1 MKREGPLVVAR
12 CYGLVPAVLLLAM
25 AIPLLAQKAGHAPS
39 GAVAGDSIS
48 PRAHKL
54 HRRAIVVDT
63 HDDTTQRLIH
73 DKDFDISRRNA
84 TGHVDIPRM
93 REGGLDAIFFSI
105 WVPVEYSGPVAAKQA
120 FQQVD
125 AVREAVQRH
134 PKDLVLVTTAA
145 GIRQAHRQGK
155 IAALM
160 GAEGGHMINDD
171 LGVLRQFAAL
181 GVRYVTLT
189 HTKNTNWADS
199 SGDKPA
205 HNGLTDFGRSVV
217 RELNRLGVMVDVSH
231 ASDKAFSDVLAV
243 TQAPII
249 ASHSS
254 CRAISNHARN
264 MSDEMLRGVAKNGGV
279 VMINYNQ
286 GFLSQELLDAER
298 AREKE
303 LKPQYDAMVKTC
315 GDNEA
320 CQIQGY
326 ERLEHQ
332 FIAEGKLPPVSWEKI
347 VDHIDHVVKVA
358 SVDHVGLGSDFDG
371 ASMPTGME
379 DVSKL
384 PKITEALLRRGYS
397 PSDIEKILGGNLL
410 RVMGE
415 VERASR
421 RLQATPAKKASSA
434 K

>member
-1 MKREGPLVVAR
+1 MAITRRVR
-12 CYGLVPAVLLLAM
+12 RMIPAVLLLAM
-25 AIPLLAQKAGHAPS
+25 AIPLLAQR
-39 GAVAGDSIS
+39 AGDSSLSVS
-48 PRAHKL
+48 PRAREL

-63 HDDTTQRLIH
+63 HDDTTQRFIH
-73 DKDFDISRRNA
+73 EKDFDLGRRNT

-93 REGGLDAIFFSI
+93 HEGGLDAIFFSI
-105 WVPVEYSGPVAAKQA
+105 WVPVRYSSPEAVKQA
-120 FQQVD
+120 LQQID

-145 GIRQAHRQGK
+145 GIRRAHRRGK

-160 GAEGGHMINDD
+160 GVEGGHSINDD

-181 GVRYVTLT
+181 GVRYLTLT
-189 HTKNTNWADS
+189 HTKNTSWADS

-231 ASDKAFSDVLAV
+231 VSDKTFSDVLAV
-243 TQAPII
+243 TQAPIL

-264 MSDEMLRGVAKNGGV
+264 MSDDMLRAVAKNGGV

-298 AREKE
+298 AREQE
-303 LKPQYDAMVKTC
+303 LKPQYDAMVKAC

-347 VDHIDHVVKVA
+347 IDHIDHVVKVA
-358 SVDHVGLGSDFDG
+358 GINHVGLGSDFDG

-384 PKITEALLRRGYS
+384 PKITEALLRRGHS
-397 PSDIEKILGGNLL
+397 APDIEKVLGGNLL
-410 RVMGE
+410 RVMAE
-415 VERASR
+415 VERVSR
-421 RLQATPAKKASSA
+421 RLQAAPKKASSA